1 MKAVAS
7 AEAGS
12 ATRGSQAVDR
22 ALSVLGLFNEQT
34 ESLSVGEVADA
45 IGVHRSTGARLLAAL
60 ERHGLIERDEQS
72 GRYRLGIAL
81 VSLAGHVLDRFPA
94 RASGRQI
101 LGELRDRLG
110 ETVYL
115 GVLDGSSVVYI
126 DQASSPHVKQNVDWV
141 GYRQTLT
148 EGVTGAMLLA
158 FQPPGVVSELV
169 PGDGGLGPTARPTQ
183 RELVDVRSRGYLA
196 RFPDP
201 VSGLVVIAAPVRQHR
216 TDVVAA
222 ITLVAPAYRVDER
235 RFTEELVPAT
245 LDAAARV
252 SESLG
257 YTLGAVGR

>member
-1 MKAVAS
+1 M
-7 AEAGS
+7 EAGS
-12 ATRGSQAVDR
+12 AIRGSQAVDR
-22 ALSVLGLFNEQT
+22 ALSVLALFNEQT
-34 ESLSVGEVADA
+34 ESLSVGQVADA
-45 IGVHRSTGARLLAAL
+45 IGVHRSTAARLLAAL

-72 GRYRLGIAL
+72 GRYRLGLAL

-158 FQPPGVVSELV
+158 FQPPGVLSELV
-169 PGDGGLGPTARPTQ
+169 PGEGGAGPPTQ
-183 RELVDVRSRGYLA
+183 RELADVRSRGYLA

-201 VSGLVVIAAPVRQHR
+201 VSGLVVIAAPVRHHR
-216 TDVVAA
+216 SDVVAA
-222 ITLVAPAYRVDER
+222 ITLVAPAYRVDR
-235 RFTEELVPAT
+235 PRFDEELVPAT

-257 YTLGAVGR
+257 YTQGAALR

>member
-1 MKAVAS
+1 V
-7 AEAGS
+7 EAGS

-22 ALSVLGLFNEQT
+22 ALSILGLFDEQS
-34 ESLSVGEVADA
+34 ESLSVGEVAGA
-45 IGVHRSTGARLLAAL
+45 VGVHRSTAARLLTAL
-60 ERHGLIERDEQS
+60 ERHGLIERDQQS
-72 GRYRLGIAL
+72 GRYRLGLAL

-101 LGELRDRLG
+101 LGELRDRLS

-158 FQPPGVVSELV
+158 FQPAAIVSDLV
-169 PGDGGLGPTARPTQ
+169 PADWGAAPEARLPTQ
-183 RELVDVRSRGYLA
+183 RELSDVRSRGYLA

-201 VSGLVVIAAPVRQHR
+201 VSGLVVIAAPVRHHR

-222 ITLVAPAYRVDER
+222 ITLVAPAYRVDRER
-235 RFTEELVPAT
+235 FDHELVPAT

-257 YTLGAVGR
+257 YTQGAAAR

>member
-1 MKAVAS
+1 M
-7 AEAGS
+7 EAGS

-22 ALSVLGLFNEQT
+22 ALSVLWLFNEQA
-34 ESLSVGEVADA
+34 ESRSVGEVADA
-45 IGVHRSTGARLLAAL
+45 IGVHRSTAARLLAAL

-72 GRYRLGIAL
+72 GRYRLGLAL

-126 DQASSPHVKQNVDWV
+126 DQASSPQVKQHVDWV

-158 FQPPGVVSELV
+158 FQPPGVVSDLV
-169 PGDGGLGPTARPTQ
+169 SGGMDGDGGAAPTQ
-183 RELVDVRSRGYLA
+183 RELADVRSRGYLA

-201 VSGLVVIAAPVRQHR
+201 VSGLVVIAAPVRHHR
-216 TDVVAA
+216 SDVVAA
-222 ITLVAPAYRVDER
+222 ITLVAPAYRVDRR
-235 RFTEELVPAT
+235 RFDEELVPAT

-257 YTLGAVGR
+257 YTQGAVAR

>member
-1 MKAVAS
+1 M
-7 AEAGS
+7 EAGS

-22 ALSVLGLFNEQT
+22 ALSILGLFDEQR
-34 ESLSVGEVADA
+34 ESLSVGEVASA
-45 IGVHRSTGARLLAAL
+45 VGVHRSTAARLLIAL
-60 ERHGLIERDEQS
+60 ERHSLIERDQLS
-72 GRYRLGIAL
+72 GRYRLGLAL

-101 LGELRDRLG
+101 LGELRDQLG

-158 FQPPGVVSELV
+158 FQPASVVSDLV
-169 PGDGGLGPTARPTQ
+169 PAEGVAAVPTQ
-183 RELVDVRSRGYLA
+183 RELADVRSRGYLA

-201 VSGLVVIAAPVRQHR
+201 VSGLVVIAAPVRHHR

-222 ITLVAPAYRVDER
+222 ITLVAPAYRVDR
-235 RFTEELVPAT
+235 GRFDDELVPAT
-245 LDAAARV
+245 LDAAARI

-257 YTLGAVGR
+257 YTQGAAR

>member
-1 MKAVAS
+1 MLAIF
-7 AEAGS
+7 
-12 ATRGSQAVDR
+12 D
-22 ALSVLGLFNEQT
+22 EQT
-34 ESLSVGEVADA
+34 ESLSVVEVADA
-45 IGVHRSTGARLLAAL
+45 IGVHRSTAARLMAAL
-60 ERHGLIERDEQS
+60 ERHGLIERDPQS
-72 GRYRLGIAL
+72 GRYRLGLAL

-94 RASGRQI
+94 RAGGRQI
-101 LGELRDRLG
+101 LGELRDRVG

-158 FQPPGVVSELV
+158 FQPEGVVSDLV
-169 PGDGGLGPTARPTQ
+169 PADGNAGPPAQ
-183 RELVDVRSRGYLA
+183 RELAEVRERGYLA

-201 VSGLVVIAAPVRQHR
+201 VSGLVVIAAPVRHHR
-216 TDVVAA
+216 SDVVAA
-222 ITLVAPAYRVDER
+222 ITLVAPAYRVDRR
-235 RFTEELVPAT
+235 RFDEQLVPAT

-257 YTLGAVGR
+257 YTQGAAAR